1 MRLTKSN
8 FSSFSLCDPENI
20 KQIINDFDCA
30 ESVWGC
36 IFTPLIS
43 QAALDFMNEVYNASG
58 RLETFQECFSNNL
71 KLSLVSININ
81 LANLTSLA
89 CYEPTPK
96 AIRIIMD
103 IIKALADPV
112 DSLLSTSAANCEK
125 RLSCFGKTVGHFNY
139 GV

>member
-1 MRLTKSN
+1 MIQKILSKLSTILIVLSLYGAV
-8 FSSFSLCDPENI
+8 FS
-20 KQIINDFDCA
+20 
-30 ESVWGC
+30 
-36 IFTPLIS
+36 PLIS

-96 AIRIIMD
+96 AI
-103 IIKALADPV
+103 KL
-112 DSLLSTSAANCEK
+112 
-125 RLSCFGKTVGHFNY
+125 
-139 GV
+139 